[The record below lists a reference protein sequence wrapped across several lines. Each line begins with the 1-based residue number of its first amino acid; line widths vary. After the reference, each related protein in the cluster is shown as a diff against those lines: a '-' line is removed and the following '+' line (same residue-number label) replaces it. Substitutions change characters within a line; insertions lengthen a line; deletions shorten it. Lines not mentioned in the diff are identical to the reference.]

1 MSVTPMAYSTANWH
15 WKNKTVTPW
24 AKEWFERE
32 LATIQVEGSDGAVV
46 SVEHVVSVDG
56 DVELGRRKSKLI
68 TIYDCKVVLQ
78 WKGRTPDG
86 TEATGKLTIPEV
98 SHEITLDGLSDY
110 VYQWSLTSE
119 SSPETTAL
127 FALAKDKLPIA
138 LETKFAAFP
147 VDLIDTHGKDI
158 IVGSN
163 EPSRTSSPAPP
174 SASAPASSGAPG
186 RAKKLAASSQRIN
199 TSTVEVEATFHA
211 SADDLF
217 SLLTDEKRIPTW
229 SRAPAKS
236 AAAPDTEY
244 ELFGGGVRGKYVS
257 LTPSKEIKQTWALQ
271 SPTWPE
277 GHAATLTTVLEQSTD
292 STKVT
297 FTLDGVPTG
306 MEDETRRNLEGYYV
320 LGFKSIGLGT
330 ML

>member
-1 MSVTPMAYSTANWH
+1 MSLTPMAYSTANWH

-32 LATIQVEGSDGAVV
+32 LVTIQVEGSDGAVV
-46 SVEHVVSVDG
+46 LVDRVVSVDG

-68 TIYDCKVVLQ
+68 TIYDCKVVLH
-78 WKGRTPDG
+78 WKARTADG
-86 TEATGKLTIPEV
+86 TEADGKLTIPEI
-98 SHEITLDGLSDY
+98 SHEITLDRISDY
-110 VYQWSLTSE
+110 VYQWSLTSQ

-127 FALAKDKLPIA
+127 FALAKDKLPTA

-147 VDLIDTHGKDI
+147 VDLIETHGKDI

-174 SASAPASSGAPG
+174 PISAPASSGVPVP
-186 RAKKLAASSQRIN
+186 AKKTAPSSQKIN
-199 TSTVEVEATFHA
+199 TSVVEVEATFHA

-236 AAAPDTEY
+236 TATPDTEY
-244 ELFGGGVRGKYVS
+244 ELFGGGLRGKYIS
-257 LTPSKEIKQTWALQ
+257 LRPGKEIKQTWALR

-277 GHAATLTTVLEQSTD
+277 GHEATLTTVLEQSTD
-292 STKVT
+292 STQVT

-306 MEDETRRNLEGYYV
+306 LEDETRRNLEGY
-320 LGFKSIGLGT
+320 
-330 ML
+330 